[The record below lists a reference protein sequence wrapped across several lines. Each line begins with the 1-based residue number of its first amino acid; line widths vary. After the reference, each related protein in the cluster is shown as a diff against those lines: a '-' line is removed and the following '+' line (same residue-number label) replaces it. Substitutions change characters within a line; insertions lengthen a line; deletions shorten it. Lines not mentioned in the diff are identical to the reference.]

1 MYILV
6 EKKSSIWIKDGKKVI
21 YQKIKSVEKN
31 EAVKL
36 YRVSQE
42 RGRVYTFNKVVR
54 KDCPKQEPF
63 QRTMEEI
70 REGNNVNIQRNGT

>member
-1 MYILV
+1 M
-6 EKKSSIWIKDGKKVI
+6 DRVI
-21 YQKIKSVEKN
+21 YQKIKGVEKKN

-42 RGRVYTFNKVVR
+42 RGRVYIFNKVVR

-63 QRTMEEI
+63 KEHLEEI
-70 REGNNVNIQRNGT
+70 RKGTR